1 VEIRIGVIQTAKE
14 LIIEMAD
21 TTDRAALQ
29 ANLEAVLGDEDRVL
43 WLTDKKGR
51 TVAIASKKIAYVDLG
66 ADDEKRRVGFG
77 S

>member
-1 VEIRIGVIQTAKE
+1 MDIRIGVIQTAKE
-14 LIIEMAD
+14 LVVEMAD
-21 TTDRAALQ
+21 TTDRVALQ
-29 ANLEAVLGDEDRVL
+29 ADLDAVLGNEDRVL

-51 TVAIASKKIAYVDLG
+51 TVAVPSKKIAYVDLG

>member
-1 VEIRIGVIQTAKE
+1 MEIRIGVIQTAKE
-14 LIIEMAD
+14 LVVEMAD
-21 TTDRAALQ
+21 TTDRAAVM
-29 ANLEAVLGDEDRVL
+29 AEVEAVLADENRTL

-51 TVAIASKKIAYVDLG
+51 SIAVPVKKLAYVDLG

>member
-14 LIIEMAD
+14 IVLEMAD
-21 TTDRAALQ
+21 NTDRAAVQ
-29 ANLEAVLGDEDRVL
+29 AEIEAVLGDEDRTL

-51 TVAIASKKIAYVDLG
+51 TVAVPVKKLAYVDLG
-66 ADDEKRRVGFG
+66 ADDEKRKVGFG

>member
-1 VEIRIGVIQTAKE
+1 MEIRIGVIQTAKE
-14 LIIEMAD
+14 LVVEMAD
-21 TTDRAALQ
+21 ATDRD
-29 ANLEAVLGDEDRVL
+29 AVKAEIETVLKDEERTL

-51 TVAIASKKIAYVDLG
+51 SIAVPVKKVAYIDLG

>member
-1 VEIRIGVIQTAKE
+1 MDVRIGVIQTAKE
-14 LIIEMAD
+14 LVVEMAD
-21 TTDRAALQ
+21 TTDRAALT
-29 ANLEAVLGDEDRVL
+29 ADLEAVLSDEDRVL

-51 TVAIASKKIAYVDLG
+51 TVAVPSRKIAYVDLG

>member
-1 VEIRIGVIQTAKE
+1 MDIRIGVIQTAKE
-14 LIIEMAD
+14 LVVEMAD

-29 ANLEAVLGDEDRVL
+29 ADLEVVLADEDRVL

-51 TVAIASKKIAYVDLG
+51 TVAVPSKKIAYVDLG

>member
-1 VEIRIGVIQTAKE
+1 MEIRIGVIQTAKE
-14 LIIEMAD
+14 LVVEMAD
-21 TTDRAALQ
+21 ATDR
-29 ANLEAVLGDEDRVL
+29 EAVKAEIETVLKDEERTL

-51 TVAIASKKIAYVDLG
+51 SIAVPVKKVAYIDLG